1 MEAEAKAKSD
11 ALRMKKKLECD
22 VNELEVGLDHANR
35 VSSDL
40 QKTVKKLQ
48 QAVLEHQS
56 QVEDEQRQKN
66 EMREAAATAERH
78 AHSLVS
84 EMEEHKLAVEQA
96 ERARRSAEAELKDAA
111 CQLSQV
117 SSSLAGMVSH
127 KKRLEN
133 DLAVLQ
139 GDLDDSFNEIQSA
152 NERANAASA
161 ENCRLAE
168 ELRHLRDHA
177 ASSDKAKRSLE
188 NQIKDLT
195 SRLED
200 AEAVAAKGGKKLVQ
214 KLEQRVSFSFLVVL
228 GVQSSHGRGRTLAGW
243 PTELAG
249 CDVCN

>member
-1 MEAEAKAKSD
+1 M
-11 ALRMKKKLECD
+11 RMKKKLESD

-56 QVEDEQRQKN
+56 QAEDEQRQKN
-66 EMREAAATAERH
+66 EMREAAAIAERH
-78 AHSLVS
+78 ANSLLS
-84 EMEEHKLAVEQA
+84 EMEEHKLSVEQA
-96 ERARRSAEAELKDAA
+96 ERARRNAEAELKEAA
-111 CQLSQV
+111 SQISQLSG
-117 SSSLAGMVSH
+117 SLAAVVSH

-152 NERANAASA
+152 NERANSAST
-161 ENCRLAE
+161 ESSRLAE

-177 ASSDKAKRSLE
+177 ASSDKAKKSLE
-188 NQIKDLT
+188 SQIKDLS
-195 SRLED
+195 SRLEE

-214 KLEQRVSFSFLVVL
+214 KLEQRVS
-228 GVQSSHGRGRTLAGW
+228 
-243 PTELAG
+243 
-249 CDVCN
+249 